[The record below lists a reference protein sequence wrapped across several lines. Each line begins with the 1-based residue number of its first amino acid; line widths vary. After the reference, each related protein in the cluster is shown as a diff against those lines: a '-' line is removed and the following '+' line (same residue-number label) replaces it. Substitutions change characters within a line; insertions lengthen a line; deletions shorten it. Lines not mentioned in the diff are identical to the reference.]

1 MVRHGKEEVGQRN
14 YGKTVFKKPISSSN
28 KVGFSAVRTRDGMNL
43 VCSSEPKG
51 PGEEGTASV
60 SLESLSRPAGSQVT
74 TGDAVPAV
82 V

>member
-1 MVRHGKEEVGQRN
+1 MGRRRLDSVTME
-14 YGKTVFKKPISSSN
+14 KTVFKKPISSSN
-28 KVGFSAVRTRDGMNL
+28 KVGFFAVRTGDGMNL
-43 VCSSEPKG
+43 VCSSEPEG